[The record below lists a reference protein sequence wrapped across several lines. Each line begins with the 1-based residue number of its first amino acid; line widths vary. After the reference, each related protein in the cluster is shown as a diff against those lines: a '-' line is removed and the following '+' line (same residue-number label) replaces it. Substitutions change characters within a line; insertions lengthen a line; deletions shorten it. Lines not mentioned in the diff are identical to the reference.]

1 MNKKDRRGRGH
12 QRLRRDKKEA
22 IATKK
27 SIRAVSEISF
37 NRQDEENLVSYLA
50 ELDGI
55 DSSSSSSS
63 ESDDNDS
70 DDDSDSDSDSDSD
83 KEAVASPQQNDKNQF
98 VASSNI
104 SKSMSRNAFMR
115 KLVRDDRY
123 NRKMYKESSSQSAE
137 IVAARIRRAL
147 KMMPASSKFNGS
159 SSSTAGPAS
168 TNNALVLTPITT
180 TTAAE
185 TKAAAAATIKKTVR
199 VSIQCE
205 GGKGKSGGGG
215 NKILVIDRDMNIR
228 DLIKL
233 LRTKF
238 NVGSKYNAIIIQ
250 SQQKLLDE
258 FDMMDIKDGEILIIT
273 SNSIPPPPSNS
284 KLPPPPEESKKS
296 SRGVSSLTPQPPPPP
311 SLPPNN
317 TQSNVENAEGGSGS
331 SGASTSVLREAKQGD
346 EDDQKEE
353 EEIEHFRVTSIERN
367 PSLSAELKENW
378 ERVISSE
385 GYQTLKQSRESLPIF
400 AHRSSLLS
408 TILNNQV
415 VVVSGE
421 TGSGKSTQLPLYLL
435 EDMICSDRGS
445 ECSIIITQPR
455 RIAAI
460 SLAERVAF
468 ERNERVGGKGI
479 IGYQVRLQ
487 SALSEN
493 TRLLYCTTGILL
505 QRLQDPNYL
514 QHLSH
519 IILDEVHERG
529 VETDFLMAFLK
540 QHLINYPQLRL
551 ILMSASIQEEM
562 FGQYFFNCP
571 VVRVSGRTFPVEV
584 HYIDYIQTILTR
596 KGLLQSSRTSSSSNN
611 TNDKKHKTSIVE
623 NDHSNSSGS
632 VSIQRPDDFN
642 PQLIADLAYL
652 IIRTLPTRQE
662 REESQTRLSTHSER
676 GEAILVFLSG
686 IQAIQEVEK
695 AMKAKKG
702 LLGSSVYLH
711 KLHSTF
717 PPQEQR
723 NIFRPTRKGE
733 WKIILSTNI
742 AETSITVDDVTH
754 VIDTG
759 RMKEHRHDPISGLTT
774 LKEVFISRSSAQQR
788 SGRAGRVSIGTCWRL
803 YSESYLT
810 SIQHVASFPL
820 PEIQRIALEEI
831 VLQVLLRGLGSPK
844 EFLSQ
849 CLQPPS
855 LLQLQSAIATLIEVK
870 AVLPQP
876 HLPLTALGYHLAKMP
891 MEVRLGKMLIYAC
904 LLGCLEPAL
913 TIAATFSGKTPLMS
927 PSNCRP
933 AARAAHMTIKPVSE
947 QFRPSDVLTIVTAY
961 DTWSEILH
969 SQGPQA
975 ARTYCNQHF
984 LSPQILKDIQGLRE
998 HFRHYLQAAGFLN
1011 KSVLDDDGDNDD
1023 MVDEI
1028 GIPEE
1033 EEEDVDI
1040 TVAPDDDNDDGEDNS
1055 SDRQKIMKDEE
1066 EQGYEEE
1073 SDTLVRCALC
1083 AGFFPRVIRAV
1094 RIVVEGRESV
1104 KIIQEDG
1111 SLVQLHPSS
1120 LLSSC
1125 RSKLIDED
1133 GHDAFLVYFLKQI
1146 NDANQVQIFDGT
1158 VVPHLS
1164 LLLFGNSEIH
1174 AEAKKGT
1181 TKRRSARKERTLRV
1195 KVQGWMEMDLYELH
1209 LASIRRVQKEIE
1221 GLLQYK
1227 VECHHRRHRHHHRR
1241 SQQQEQEAEEDVK
1254 GKHMED
1260 EEEKKWNKRQKI
1272 LSSIVKLLL
1281 RIEQ

>member
-55 DSSSSSSS
+55 ELVEPSQLVKNNNISQKITNLSLLSSSSSSSSSS

-468 ERNERVGGKGI
+468 ERNERVGGK
-479 IGYQVRLQ
+479 
-487 SALSEN
+487 
-493 TRLLYCTTGILL
+493 
-505 QRLQDPNYL
+505 
-514 QHLSH
+514 
-519 IILDEVHERG
+519 
-529 VETDFLMAFLK
+529 
-540 QHLINYPQLRL
+540 
-551 ILMSASIQEEM
+551 
-562 FGQYFFNCP
+562 
-571 VVRVSGRTFPVEV
+571 
-584 HYIDYIQTILTR
+584 DYIQTILTR

-803 YSESYLT
+803 YSE
-810 SIQHVASFPL
+810 
-820 PEIQRIALEEI
+820 R
-831 VLQVLLRGLGSPK
+831 SPK

-1111 SLVQLHPSS
+1111 NHDNDDDHHVLL
-1120 LLSSC
+1120 LLSY
-1125 RSKLIDED
+1125 LIDV
-1133 GHDAFLVYFLKQI
+1133 FFFSSSQQI